1 MVQRTVYLHIPNS
14 LYVTSLWLLQGEAC
28 AWFLSK
34 LVNIPYGK
42 ITCQLC
48 MQHATYF
55 TFSLWTALVSLQIP
69 PVRVFHSTIFA
80 CYSHVKLNAVNKP
93 WWNNY
98 LSSRSCGCVLNNQI
112 ERLDRYK
119 RALSTR
125 ILSFNQ
131 LECLPLVLESS

>member
-1 MVQRTVYLHIPNS
+1 LASSRGS
-14 LYVTSLWLLQGEAC
+14 LCVVSKWTSKYSLRKNN
-28 AWFLSK
+28 LSI
-34 LVNIPYGK
+34 V
-42 ITCQLC
+42 
-48 MQHATYF
+48 HATCYIFYIF
-55 TFSLWTALVSLQIP
+55 TVDGITVSLQIP

-80 CYSHVKLNAVNKP
+80 CYSHVVKLNAVNKP

-131 LECLPLVLESS
+131 LECLRLVLESS